1 MKIKII
7 KAICGMCFGG
17 ILAAF
22 IITGITC
29 AYLNHFQV
37 KPGQIWV
44 LESNDPFNK
53 FNYTN
58 TIIAVSNNY
67 VQYYF
72 CAEVC
77 GETTRIVC
85 SQPIWLFTTTHT
97 KIK

>member
-7 KAICGMCFGG
+7 KAICGIIFT
-17 ILAAF
+17 AF
-22 IITGITC
+22 IITVITC
-29 AYLNHFQV
+29 TYLNRFQV

-44 LESNDPFNK
+44 LESNNPFDN

-72 CAEVC
+72 CAETC
-77 GETTRIVC
+77 GETMRIVC
-85 SQPIWLFTTTHT
+85 SQPIWLFTTTRT